1 MTDATLRSDLQASR
15 DRLFAQIRGLSEEQF
30 RYVPAG
36 ESWSIAAHLAHLL
49 RTERVFAERA
59 RRALVEDNPAIPST
73 RVHNDEDPA
82 LAQQLAIPQIIHG
95 MQAVR
100 RDLDTLLAG
109 CDGAALERGMEHE
122 RLGHMTVGDLAVK
135 MATHED
141 EHAAAV
147 ARLVRQAPSSGR
159 VIIPLSRRS

>member
-1 MTDATLRSDLQASR
+1 MTDATLRSDLQRSR
-15 DRLFAQIRGLSEEQF
+15 DQLFAQIRGLSEEQF

-49 RTERVFAERA
+49 RTERVFTERA
-59 RRALVEDNPAIPST
+59 RRALAEDNPAIPST
-73 RVHNDEDPA
+73 RALNDDDPA
-82 LAQQLAIPQIIHG
+82 LAQRLAIPQIIHG

-100 RDLDTLLAG
+100 RDLDMLLAG
-109 CDGAALERGMEHE
+109 CDEMALDRGMQHE
-122 RLGHMTVGDLAVK
+122 RLGRMTVRDLGVK
-135 MATHED
+135 MTAHED

>member
-1 MTDATLRSDLQASR
+1 MTDATLRSDLQGSR

-36 ESWSIAAHLAHLL
+36 ESWSIATHLAHLL
-49 RTERVFAERA
+49 RTERVFTERV
-59 RRALVEDNPAIPST
+59 RRALADDNPTIPST
-73 RVHNDEDPA
+73 RVLNDDDPT
-82 LAQQLAIPQIIHG
+82 LAQQLAVPQIIHG

-109 CDGAALERGMEHE
+109 CDAVALERGMQQE
-122 RLGHMTVGDLAVK
+122 RPGHMTVRDLGVK
-135 MATHED
+135 MTTHED

>member
-1 MTDATLRSDLQASR
+1 MTDATLRSALQGSR
-15 DRLFAQIRGLSEEQF
+15 DRLFAQIRGLSEEQL

-49 RTERVFAERA
+49 RTERVFTARA
-59 RRALVEDNPAIPST
+59 QRALAEDNPTIPST
-73 RVHNDEDPA
+73 RVDNDDDPG
-82 LAQQLAIPQIIHG
+82 LAQRLAIPQIIHG

-109 CDGAALERGMEHE
+109 CDEADLERGMEHE
-122 RLGHMTVGDLAVK
+122 RLGHMTVRDLGVK
-135 MATHED
+135 MTTHED